1 MISKRAGE
9 RLSDAGGETREE
21 EAAGSPARRRGL
33 NTIVFQNFQ
42 FVTF

>member
-21 EAAGSPARRRGL
+21 EAAGSPSHS
-33 NTIVFQNFQ
+33 
-42 FVTF
+42 